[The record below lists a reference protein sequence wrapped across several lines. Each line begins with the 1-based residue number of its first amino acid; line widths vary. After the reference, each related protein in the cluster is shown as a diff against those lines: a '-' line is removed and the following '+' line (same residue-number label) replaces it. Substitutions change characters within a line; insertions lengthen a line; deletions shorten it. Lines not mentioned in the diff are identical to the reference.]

1 MTRSFY
7 DPKTLELEL
16 ARVWKKCW
24 LLACHESRLQDPGD
38 FAALDVGPLSA
49 LVLRDAAG
57 GVRAFANVCPHRGA
71 RLCDGTGSARSVT
84 CPYHAFRFG
93 LDGKLLGAPNVQE
106 PPELSLVPLSASA
119 RFGFVWIAFSPDA
132 EPIDHFLAPLAG
144 ELSARQLGDWG
155 IESEVRV
162 DVACNWKL
170 SSEVHIEALH
180 VPVLHSDISHAVD
193 WQGAELTRLGRHARI
208 DVRPRIDEVGHN
220 VLLSVFP
227 NVQLNLHPKQALVF
241 RHRPHTTDPTR
252 AWFDQIA
259 LSPKGSGAEPRTVAH
274 EDPAIGAVTTAD
286 LRMAERLQRGLGTG
300 LLPARTLTAA
310 ESPIAWFREALDE
323 ALAQR

>member
-93 LDGKLLGAPNVQE
+93 LDGKLLGAAWYNMGRILEAQAISAYKR
-106 PPELSLVPLSASA
+106 SLAVRANTTVRERLARLDPDDPGVVLALAGVRQGIVAEGPAS
-119 RFGFVWIAFSPDA
+119 
-132 EPIDHFLAPLAG
+132 APLAVSWAADSRI
-144 ELSARQLGDWG
+144 L
-155 IESEVRV
+155 
-162 DVACNWKL
+162 DVAAGARARRL
-170 SSEVHIEALH
+170 EV
-180 VPVLHSDISHAVD
+180 
-193 WQGAELTRLGRHARI
+193 AR
-208 DVRPRIDEVGHN
+208 
-220 VLLSVFP
+220 
-227 NVQLNLHPKQALVF
+227 
-241 RHRPHTTDPTR
+241 R
-252 AWFDQIA
+252 AWA
-259 LSPKGSGAEPRTVAH
+259 TV
-274 EDPAIGAVTTAD
+274 
-286 LRMAERLQRGLGTG
+286 Q
-300 LLPARTLTAA
+300 AR
-310 ESPIAWFREALDE
+310 
-323 ALAQR
+323 